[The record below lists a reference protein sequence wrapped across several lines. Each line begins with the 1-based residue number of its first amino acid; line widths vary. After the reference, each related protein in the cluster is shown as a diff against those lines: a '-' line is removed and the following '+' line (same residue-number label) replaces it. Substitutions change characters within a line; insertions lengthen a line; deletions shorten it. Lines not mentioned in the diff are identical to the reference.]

1 MAEKLFEKG
10 LSESGSKQNIKVFS
24 AGISAMDGDK
34 ASDNSITACKEIGL
48 DLEDHRK
55 LSPNPATAENASAIF
70 CMTESHRVLLHMYF
84 ELPEDAP
91 IFLMR
96 EFLNQENKELPR
108 SIWTKHRGLPKM
120 PGRDEGIYS
129 IPSSMG

>member
-48 DLEDHRK
+48 DLEDHRSSA
-55 LSPNPATAENASAIF
+55 LTWATAENASAIF

-96 EFLNQENKELPR
+96 EFLNQENKELPDPYGQ
-108 SIWTKHRGLPKM
+108 SIEVYRKCRTR
-120 PGRDEGIYS
+120 
-129 IPSSMG
+129 